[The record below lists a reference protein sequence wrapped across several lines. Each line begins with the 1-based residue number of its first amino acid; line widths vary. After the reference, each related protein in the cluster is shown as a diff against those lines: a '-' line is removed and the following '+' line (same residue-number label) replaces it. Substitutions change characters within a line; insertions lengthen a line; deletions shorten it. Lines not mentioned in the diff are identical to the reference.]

1 MRDAAEELK
10 MAGEGWKVDSITE
23 KTGKYINDLI
33 LDSNEDWVPQIKEWA
48 NKQLKQLKAKKCS
61 GKEDDEKDVSV

>member
-48 NKQLKQLKAKKCS
+48 NK
-61 GKEDDEKDVSV
+61 